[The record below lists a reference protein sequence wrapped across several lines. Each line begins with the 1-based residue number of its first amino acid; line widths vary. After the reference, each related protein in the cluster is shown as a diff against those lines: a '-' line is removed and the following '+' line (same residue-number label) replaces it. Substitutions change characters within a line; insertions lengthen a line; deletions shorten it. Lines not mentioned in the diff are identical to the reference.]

1 MCLYKIIRAM
11 NIVYNC
17 AIFALLLPKLHCH
30 PGYYVYLCISLFIL
44 VLRIIQFVLWMRNR
58 GENVTIFCHC
68 LRCKRRADRDI
79 HSVKMWTLVSQVNN
93 LFFFC
98 VIQCGNYLENSKFQR
113 THTCNKQTNLNA
125 HLCSYIQLNWQ
136 WPFQN
141 DVSGNWSKVKSP
153 EVSITL
159 LG

>member
-17 AIFALLLPKLHCH
+17 AIFALHLPKLHCH
-30 PGYYVYLCISLFIL
+30 PGYYVYSCISLFIL
-44 VLRIIQFVLWMRNR
+44 VLRIVQFVLWMRNR
-58 GENVTIFCHC
+58 GENVTFSVTVCHAREEPIAIYTVWKC
-68 LRCKRRADRDI
+68 GRSFHKSTI
-79 HSVKMWTLVSQVNN
+79 
-93 LFFFC
+93 FFC
-98 VIQCGNYLENSKFQR
+98 GIQCGNYHENAKFQW

-125 HLCSYIQLNWQ
+125 HLCFNIQLNWQ

-153 EVSITL
+153 EISMTL